1 MRSMINLLPMAY
13 RRQQVVR
20 KRVVQ
25 WTSVVCVV
33 LFVGWSWHQFEYR
46 EALAL
51 SQQLESLERE
61 YRPNT
66 TMLAQLVS
74 MRQKLEELQ
83 QQEAVAK
90 KLEYQRN
97 ALTLL
102 GVISETAKATD
113 GRVRVTKV
121 ELVGFQ
127 DTQEQEQAAVGD
139 MPTSGLVVSGVSLD
153 NPAVTE
159 LVDGLKEAKIFSS
172 VELLSSK
179 EREEGETSMQDYAV
193 RCVF

>member
-1 MRSMINLLPMAY
+1 
-13 RRQQVVR
+13 
-20 KRVVQ
+20 
-25 WTSVVCVV
+25 
-33 LFVGWSWHQFEYR
+33 
-46 EALAL
+46 
-51 SQQLESLERE
+51 LESLERE
-61 YRPNT
+61 YRPNK

-83 QQEAVAK
+83 QQEAVASE
-90 KLEYQRN
+90 LEYQRN

-102 GVISETAKATD
+102 GVISETAKATK

-139 MPTSGLVVSGVSLD
+139 MPASGLVVSGVSLD

-179 EREEGETSMQDYAV
+179 EREEGEASMQDYAV

>member
-1 MRSMINLLPMAY
+1 MINLLPMSY
-13 RRQQVVR
+13 RRQQIVR

-25 WTSVVCVV
+25 WTSVVCAV

-61 YRPNT
+61 YRPHK
-66 TMLAQLVS
+66 TMFAQLVS
-74 MRQKLEELQ
+74 MRQNLEELQ
-83 QQEAVAK
+83 QQEAVAS

-97 ALTLL
+97 ALTVL
-102 GVISETAKATD
+102 GVISETAEATK

-121 ELVGFQ
+121 EVVGFQ
-127 DTQEQEQAAVGD
+127 NAQEDVQPAVGD

-153 NPAVTE
+153 NPGVAE
-159 LVDGLKEAKIFSS
+159 LVDGLKEAGIFST

-179 EREEGETSMQDYAV
+179 ERAAGEASMQDYAV
-193 RCVF
+193 RCTF